1 PVSAEGNAPDAAL
14 QARYAALG
22 CSTQERIATRREAP
36 ADDAVVACG
45 TTGDGSAARAKFIL
59 GPTAVE
65 GVHVTSAVAVRDKR
79 VPGWIVRLDF
89 DSVGGRQFSGMTGS
103 LATNAAPR
111 NQMAVVLDGSV
122 ISAPSVGRRL
132 DGGTADIY
140 GSFTRE
146 SAEQLAATL
155 GSGALPTPLTVMS
168 VTSLRRP

>member
-1 PVSAEGNAPDAAL
+1 MDGAHVS
-14 QARYAALG
+14 
-22 CSTQERIATRREAP
+22 ST
-36 ADDAVVACG
+36 
-45 TTGDGSAARAKFIL
+45 K
-59 GPTAVE
+59 
-65 GVHVTSAVAVRDKR
+65 AVRDPR
-79 VPGWIVRLDF
+79 TGTWRARLDF